1 METWFQ
7 DIRYAVRSLR
17 KNPGF
22 TAIAVATLALGIG
35 ANAAIFSVVNAVL
48 LRPLPYEEPQ
58 RLVELFTGGTRAG
71 GEQYRFSLSY
81 PDMLELR
88 GLTRAFA
95 GVAPYTTQRYNFTT
109 GGEPHE
115 VRAALADDQLFRVL
129 RAEALVGRTFATGEL
144 RDQVVILGYGL
155 WTSEFGSDRGVVGRS
170 ISLDGRPFTVVGV
183 MPRGF
188 RFPDEDTQLWLPVGE
203 WFRTSPAA
211 ETDRNMYFFN
221 TVARLATGATVEQAT
236 ADAAVVAQRINAMQ
250 RDRGEQR
257 LEISMRGRGPGGG
270 PQTSLIPETQF
281 LVVPLLET
289 VLEGG
294 VSRRALWVLFGAVGL
309 VLLIACANA
318 AALLIAR
325 GTARRKEIAV
335 RQAIGAGRW
344 AIVRQMLTESVVL
357 AVLAGAV
364 GVVLAFWGVDSLLTL
379 WPDVLPRA
387 QEINLDLRV
396 LGFAL
401 GLSVLTGLVFGMV
414 PALRASLFEV
424 ERTLRDE
431 SGASTGGR
439 GRRRINSTL
448 VAAEVAIALV
458 LLVGSGLLIKSFLRL
473 TSVDLGY
480 DTRDVLAARIRLTPS
495 RYQGFQAQ
503 SDFFQRLTDQLAQHP
518 GVVHASLSRTLPL
531 TGGVQILAF
540 DPRQV
545 RPDYP
550 EPFLAAR
557 MSVVSP
563 GYFATTGIAL
573 RQGRD
578 FTDADRTDAPPVAV
592 INTRLANLLWPE
604 QDPLGKTIPVGMPGM
619 GPTNLTVIG
628 VIGEVHYASLD
639 APIMPELYLPHSQA
653 RGGLGQMW
661 VVLRAQGSPLQ
672 LAGVL
677 RDAVRSI
684 DPEQP
689 TAEIASLDQMV
700 SRSTA
705 TRRFNMTM
713 LSAFAALALVLALV
727 GIYGLTAYAVTQRT
741 REMGLRMAIGAVPRD
756 LVRMLLAEN
765 LVLMAVG
772 VAVGLAGALAATR
785 VLQSMLFEV
794 STTDAVTFVGAA
806 VLLALVAVAA
816 TYLPARRAAKVDPM
830 EALRYE

>member
-48 LRPLPYEEPQ
+48 LRPLPYEEPE

-203 WFRTSPAA
+203 WFRNSPAA

-473 TSVDLGY
+473 TSVELGY

-495 RYQGFQAQ
+495 RYPGFQAQ

-518 GVVHASLSRTLPL
+518 GVVRASLSRTLPL

-545 RPDYP
+545 RADYP
-550 EPFLAAR
+550 EPFLATR

-619 GPTNLTVIG
+619 GATNLTVIG
-628 VIGEVHYASLD
+628 VIGEVRYASLD
-639 APIMPELYLPHSQA
+639 APIMPELYLPHVQA

-677 RDAVRSI
+677 RDAVRRI

>member
-1 METWFQ
+1 MSNLVQ
-7 DIRYAVRSLR
+7 DIRFALRSLR
-17 KNPGF
+17 KNAGF

-35 ANAAIFSVVNAVL
+35 ANTAIFSVVNAVL
-48 LRPLPYEEPQ
+48 LRPLPYPEPD
-58 RLVELFTGGTRAG
+58 RLVELFTGGRRAG
-71 GEQYRFSLSY
+71 GEQFQFSLSY

-88 GLTRAFA
+88 KLTRAFS

-115 VRAALADDQLFRVL
+115 VRAALAGDDLFRVL
-129 RAEALVGRTFATGEL
+129 RADALVGRTFTANEL
-144 RDQVVILGYGL
+144 RDQVVILGQGL
-155 WTSEFGSDRGVVGRS
+155 WTSEFGSDRGVIGRS

-188 RFPDEDTQLWLPVGE
+188 HFPDEDTQLWVPVGE

-221 TVARLATGATVEQAT
+221 TVARLAPGATVEQAT
-236 ADAAVVAQRINAMQ
+236 ADVAVVAQRLSAME

-257 LEISMRGRGPGGG
+257 LEISMSRRGPGGG
-270 PQTSLIPETQF
+270 PQTSLIPDTQF
-281 LVVPLLET
+281 LVVPLLEQ

-294 VSRRALWVLFGAVGL
+294 VSPRALWVLFGAVGL

-344 AIVRQMLTESVVL
+344 LIVRQLLTESVVL
-357 AVLAGAV
+357 ALLAGVV
-364 GVVLAFWGVDSLLTL
+364 GVVLAYWSVDALLTL
-379 WPDVLPRA
+379 WPAVLPRA
-387 QEINLDLRV
+387 TEINLDLRV
-396 LGFAL
+396 LGFAI

-448 VAAEVAIALV
+448 VATEIAIALT

-473 TSVDLGY
+473 TSVELGY

-495 RYQGFQAQ
+495 RYPGLQAQ
-503 SDFFQRLTDQLAQHP
+503 ADFFQRLTDQLALHP
-518 GVVHASLSRTLPL
+518 GVAHASLSRTLPL

-540 DPRQV
+540 DPREV
-545 RPDYP
+545 RADYP
-550 EPFLAAR
+550 EPFLASR
-557 MSVVSP
+557 LSVVSP

-573 RQGRD
+573 RRGRD
-578 FTDADRTDAPPVAV
+578 FTAADRADAPGVAV
-592 INTRLANLLWPE
+592 INTRLAELLWPD
-604 QDPLGKTIPVGMPGM
+604 QDPVGKSIPVAFPG
-619 GPTNLTVIG
+619 GGASSVTVVG
-628 VIGEVHYASLD
+628 VIGEVRYASLD
-639 APIMPELYLPHSQA
+639 APVMPELYLPHLQA

-661 VVLRAQGSPLQ
+661 VALRAKASPLQ
-672 LAGVL
+672 LTGAL
-677 RDAVRSI
+677 RDAVRQI

-689 TAEIASLDQMV
+689 IGEIASLDQMI

-705 TRRFNMTM
+705 TRRFNMT
-713 LSAFAALALVLALV
+713 LLGGFAGLALVLALV
-727 GIYGLTAYAVTQRT
+727 GIYGVTAYAVTQRT
-741 REMGLRMAIGAVPRD
+741 REMGLRMAIGAVPQD
-756 LVRMLLAEN
+756 LVRMLLGEN
-765 LVLMAVG
+765 LFIVVVG
-772 VAVGLAGALAATR
+772 VAVGLAGAFATTR
-785 VLQSMLFEV
+785 VLRSMLFEV
-794 STTDAVTFVGAA
+794 STTDVATFIGAA
-806 VLLALVAVAA
+806 VLLAWVAVAA
-816 TYLPARRAAKVDPM
+816 TYVPARRAAKVDPM

>member
-1 METWFQ
+1 MSSLAS

-35 ANAAIFSVVNAVL
+35 ANTAIFSVVNAVL
-48 LRPLPYEEPQ
+48 LRPLPYPEPD
-58 RLVELFTGGTRAG
+58 RLVELYTGGRRADG
-71 GEQYRFSLSY
+71 DQFRFSLSY

-88 GLTRAFA
+88 KLTGAFS

-115 VRAALADDQLFRVL
+115 VRAALAGDELFRVL
-129 RAEALVGRTFATGEL
+129 RADALVGRTFAANEL
-144 RDQVVILGYGL
+144 REQVVILGHGL
-155 WTSEFGSDRGVVGRS
+155 WSSEFGSDRGVIGRS

-188 RFPDEDTQLWLPVGE
+188 HFPDEDTQLWVPVGE

-211 ETDRNMYFFN
+211 ETDRRMYFFN
-221 TVARLATGATVEQAT
+221 TVARLAPGATIEQAEAGVAT
-236 ADAAVVAQRINAMQ
+236 VAQQVNALE

-257 LEISMRGRGPGGG
+257 LEISMSRRGPGGG
-270 PQTSLIPETQF
+270 PQTSLVPETQF
-281 LVVPLLET
+281 LVVPLLEE

-294 VSRRALWVLFGAVGL
+294 VSPRALWVLFGAVGL
-309 VLLIACANA
+309 VLLIACVNA

-357 AVLAGAV
+357 GVLAGAV
-364 GVVLAFWGVDSLLTL
+364 GVVLAYWGVDSLLTL

-387 QEINLDLRV
+387 TEINLDLRV

-414 PALRASLFEV
+414 PAFRASLFEV

-439 GRRRINSTL
+439 ARRRINSTL
-448 VAAEVAIALV
+448 VAAEIAIALV
-458 LLVGSGLLIKSFLRL
+458 LLVGSGLLIRSFVRL

-480 DTRDVLAARIRLTPS
+480 DTRDVLAARVRLTPS

-503 SDFFQRLTDQLAQHP
+503 SEFFQRLTDQLAAHP
-518 GVVHASLSRTLPL
+518 GVLHASLSRTLPL

-545 RPDYP
+545 RADYP
-550 EPFLAAR
+550 EPFLASR

-578 FTDADRTDAPPVAV
+578 FTAADRADAPPVAV
-592 INTRLANLLWPE
+592 INTRLSELLWPD
-604 QDPLGKTIPVGMPGM
+604 QDPLGKSIPVGFPG
-619 GPTNLTVIG
+619 GGVRNLTVIG

-639 APIMPELYLPHSQA
+639 APIMPELYLPYLQA
-653 RGGLGQMW
+653 QGGPGQMW
-661 VVLRAQGSPLQ
+661 VALRARGSPLQ
-672 LAGVL
+672 LAGAL
-677 RDAVRSI
+677 RDAVRQI

-689 TAEIASLDQMV
+689 IGEIASLDQMV

-705 TRRFNMTM
+705 SRRFNLT
-713 LSAFAALALVLALV
+713 LLTGFAGLALVLALV
-727 GIYGLTAYAVTQRT
+727 GIYGVTAYAVTQRT
-741 REMGLRMAIGAVPRD
+741 REMGLRMAIGAGPQD
-756 LVRMLLAEN
+756 LVRMLLSEN
-765 LVLMAVG
+765 LALVVIG
-772 VAVGLAGALAATR
+772 VTVGLAGAFAATR

-794 STTDAVTFVGAA
+794 STTDAATFVGAA
-806 VLLALVAVAA
+806 LLLAAVAVAA

-830 EALRYE
+830 EALRHE